1 MNFLKGRVT
10 PSEPIGHCGVVSRRS
25 KVVVVGTCATPALF
39 PNISAS
45 KKNYELFTDSD
56 AEAMM
61 KTIKLRFETHFDI
74 YERLI
79 FLDAFNLNSAGM
91 KLLRSYL
98 QTSRDSIVDVIIYY
112 LNNNIIVKIFIAF
125 TTTSYD
131 FGYLYNFFSSIKKK
145 IR

>member
-25 KVVVVGTCATPALF
+25 KVVVIATCATPVFF

-45 KKNYELFTDSD
+45 KINDELFTNSD

-79 FLDAFNLNSAGM
+79 FLDAFNLNSSGM
-91 KLLRSYL
+91 RLLRSYL
-98 QTSRDSIVDVIIYY
+98 QTSRDSVVEVTKLV
-112 LNNNIIVKIFIAF
+112 LNK
-125 TTTSYD
+125 
-131 FGYLYNFFSSIKKK
+131 
-145 IR
+145 